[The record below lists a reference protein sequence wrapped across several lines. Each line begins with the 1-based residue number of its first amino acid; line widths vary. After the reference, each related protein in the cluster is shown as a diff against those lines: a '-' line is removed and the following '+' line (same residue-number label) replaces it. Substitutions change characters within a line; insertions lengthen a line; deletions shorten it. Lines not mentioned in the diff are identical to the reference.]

1 MTPRVAFF
9 ADSFHEVN
17 GVALTCRQFDAYAR
31 KNSLPFVSIHAGSE
45 TKVQES
51 GSHKTIELNR
61 GSASIAIESDLAFDP
76 FLWRRGQ
83 WLLEQIRTSEPN
95 LVHITGPSDI
105 GILGAWVA
113 NQLCVPL
120 VASWHTNVHEYGGR
134 RFDKRFAVFP
144 GGLRRSIS
152 SAAQNG
158 TFHATAR
165 FYKMAELLFAPN
177 QELMDL
183 LRAITGK
190 PCYRMVRGVD
200 SEMFNPNRR
209 PPGPRPFT
217 IGYVGRLSPEK
228 NVRFLA
234 EIEKALLA
242 AGHADFRIL
251 IAGVGEE
258 LDWLAANLKNA
269 DFVGVL
275 ERDALADVYALMD
288 VFAIPS
294 ETDTFGNVVQEA
306 LATGVPAIV
315 TSGGGPKFIVRHEE
329 TGYVSQNGEEFI
341 QFIVKLKSDPELL
354 SRMSA
359 AARTWACSASW
370 DNVFDHIYSRYEDL
384 LRPEVL
390 PVAS

>member
-31 KNSLPFVSIHAGSE
+31 KNSLPFVSVHAGAE
-45 TKVQES
+45 TKTQES
-51 GSHKTIELNR
+51 GVHKTIELNR
-61 GSASIAIESDLAFDP
+61 GSAAIPIESDLAFDP

-113 NQLCVPL
+113 NQLHVPL
-120 VASWHTNVHEYGGR
+120 VASWHTNVHEYAGR
-134 RFDKRFAVFP
+134 RFNKRFAVFP

-152 SAAQNG
+152 SVAQNG

-165 FYKMAELLFAPN
+165 FYRMANLLFAPN
-177 QELMDL
+177 QELMDH
-183 LRAITGK
+183 
-190 PCYRMVRGVD
+190 RMVRGVD
-200 SEMFNPNRR
+200 SEMFNPSRR

-234 EIEKALLA
+234 EIEKALVA
-242 AGHADFRIL
+242 AGHTDFRIL

-258 LDWLAANLKNA
+258 SDWLIANLKNA

-275 ERDALADVYALMD
+275 ER
-288 VFAIPS
+288 
-294 ETDTFGNVVQEA
+294 EA

-315 TSGGGPKFIVRHEE
+315 TSGGGPKFIVRHKE
-329 TGYVSQNGEEFI
+329 TGYVSQSGEEFI
-341 QFIVKLKSDPELL
+341 QFILKLKSDPALL
-354 SRMSA
+354 GQMSA

-370 DNVFDHIYSRYEDL
+370 DSVFDHIYSRYEDL